1 MKVNS
6 LTITIDKFDDDAMV
20 EDRSGEVIRIM
31 ESLVEQIREYG
42 VPHLDGSRLMDTSG
56 NTVGEVSVD
65 FEDDPEEW
73 DGDTSDVGTIQ
84 SFYGS
89 GNTPCEVYWHKD
101 GWYAVHGSVNINC
114 APYGTEF
121 EDGLMIEEIM
131 DTDCMTAGPVN
142 SEEDLARH
150 VWEHNNAD

>member
-1 MKVNS
+1 MRVKS
-6 LTITIDKFDDDAMV
+6 MTITIDNFDNAAMV
-20 EDRSGEVIRIM
+20 DDRSGEVCRMLRGIIKSI
-31 ESLVEQIREYG
+31 EEYG
-42 VPHLDGSRLMDTSG
+42 VPNADGMRLKDTNG
-56 NTVGEVSVD
+56 NTVGTVSVD
-65 FEDDPEEW
+65 FEEDAEEW

-101 GWYAVHGSVNINC
+101 GWYAVHGSMNINR

-131 DTDCMTAGPVN
+131 DTDMVTAGPVN
-142 SEEDLARH
+142 SEEDLARII
-150 VWEHNNAD
+150 WEHEHAE